1 MKSIAE
7 LYMFLESDLG
17 RYLILMRR
25 KRIGAI
31 LRLIVYSPGIWI
43 TFLYRIGRYLHLKA
57 GENLFLRLLTVP
69 YNILYFVLSVFTGL
83 NIPIEAVIGK
93 GLYIGHWG
101 GVTIHPQAVI
111 GKNLNLSQG
120 VTIGESGRGDERG
133 VPVIGDN
140 VYIGPGAKVFGKIV
154 IGNNVAIGANAVVNK
169 SVPDNAVVGGIP
181 AVILNYRGSGD
192 FVITGE

>member
-1 MKSIAE
+1 
-7 LYMFLESDLG
+7 MFLESDLG

-43 TFLYRIGRYLHLKA
+43 TSLYRIGRYLHLKA
-57 GENLFLRLLTVP
+57 GKNLFLRLLTVP